1 MHSRCIDQ
9 IRGSVF
15 FPGLVNSSLHSLC
28 MACKKKGRALS
39 PLLRFSLCSLSVRL
53 KKQRPGSRHFLSFF
67 HCSPFVRLQN
77 SPGQFLVI
85 PRGSPALRF
94 RLSSWFAL
102 GSALKTLSK
111 TFQTLGRQTGP
122 FFVFSLCWPSVDCH
136 FRGQEARCPFV
147 NSSGFPRA
155 SLGLRFCRPSFNS
168 PWFPLASIIK
178 TPHFILTSAGE
189 NACKKIRGFVAFS
202 CHFLSFS
209 RSSLGVRLKRP
220 L

>member
-39 PLLRFSLCSLSVRL
+39 PLLRFPLCSLEVQL
-53 KKQRPGSRHFLSFF
+53 EKQRPGSRHFLSFF

-77 SPGQFLVI
+77 SPGQFFVI

-111 TFQTLGRQTGP
+111 TFQALGRQTGP
-122 FFVFSLCWPSVDCH
+122 FLCFPSV
-136 FRGQEARCPFV
+136 GPLLIVILEARKRAAPLPVFGQFLGLP
-147 NSSGFPRA
+147 SGFDFAARLSIP
-155 SLGLRFCRPSFNS
+155 LGS
-168 PWFPLASIIK
+168 P
-178 TPHFILTSAGE
+178 
-189 NACKKIRGFVAFS
+189 
-202 CHFLSFS
+202 
-209 RSSLGVRLKRP
+209 
-220 L
+220 